1 MTAFRTDE
9 ARILHGTRQ
18 RHRVR
23 VLQTAAPPPAVSD
36 RLEDEMAA
44 VLFDVEMSLRRHTK
58 RQFEQVALL
67 GPPCV

>member
-1 MTAFRTDE
+1 
-9 ARILHGTRQ
+9 
-18 RHRVR
+18 VR
-23 VLQTAAPPPAVSD
+23 VFQTAAPPPAISE

-44 VLFDVEMSLRRHTK
+44 VLFDVEMSLRWHTK